1 MNDRSSRER
10 IRTLALVVGVLAI
23 GLGFI
28 FSYVGAFH
36 EPKPHQIKVAVVAPG
51 RAAPKA
57 AANLSSLSGDPL
69 EATVVADEAEAR
81 RKVRNDEVVGA
92 LVVDPSGKTDRL
104 LVAGSSGG
112 ALSGALT
119 EVVELVEAGQG
130 RSVKV
135 EDMVPLQGGD
145 YRGLTAFYAVVGW
158 LVCGYL
164 LAALLGIMAGSRV
177 TTLRVVGERF
187 GLLAAYSLV
196 AGIGG
201 ALIVGPL
208 LDAMSGAFVGVAG
221 VGALVVF
228 AAGSVTIALE
238 ELLGIIGIGVAI
250 IVFVVLGNPSAGGAY
265 QSQLLPGFWRAIGEV
280 LPNGAAVEALRRI
293 VYFGGDG
300 AAVHILTIVAWCL
313 LAVLATAALAAHR
326 GRGHE
331 GRARDE
337 ESLAI
342 DR

>member
-1 MNDRSSRER
+1 MKVRSSRDR
-10 IRTLALVVGVLAI
+10 LRLVALVAGVLVI

-28 FSYVGAFH
+28 FSYVAAFH
-36 EPKPHQIKVAVVAPG
+36 DPKPHGIKVAVVAPG
-51 RAAPKA
+51 QAGAEA
-57 AANLSSLSGDPL
+57 AAKLNSLPGGPL
-69 EATVVADEAEAR
+69 EASVVGSEAEAR
-81 RKVRNDEVVGA
+81 RKVRDNEVVGA
-92 LVVDPSGKTDRL
+92 LVIDPSGNTDHL
-104 LVAGSSGG
+104 LVAGAAGG
-112 ALSGALT
+112 AVSGALE
-119 EVVELVEAGQG
+119 EVVELVEAGQE

-135 EDMVPLQGGD
+135 EDEVPLQSGD

-164 LAALLGIMAGSRV
+164 LAALLGIMAGSRISS
-177 TTLRVVGERF
+177 LGEAGRRF
-187 GLLAAYSLV
+187 ALLLVYSLA

-208 LDAMSGAFVGVAG
+208 LGAMTGSFAGVAG

-228 AAGSVTIALE
+228 AAGSVTLALE

-265 QSQLLPGFWRAIGEV
+265 QSQLLPGLWRAIGDV

-300 AAVHILTIVAWCL
+300 AGVHILTIAIWCL
-313 LAVLATAALAAHR
+313 AAMAFTALLAERRQRRVSEPKGA
-326 GRGHE
+326 
-331 GRARDE
+331 
-337 ESLAI
+337 
-342 DR
+342 